1 MPVPSLARAAAL
13 AAVTFAA
20 AGTLALAQ
28 TATDSAPRYSAWG
41 DQADTKLEELLDS
54 LDGLVDAATKAK
66 AADPVFLQDLRNL
79 SAKYRAAAPAAP
91 AAPIAAAPIVR
102 LLSDNFSDGNFSA
115 NPVWK
120 VSAGEYRI
128 ETSGTYTGL
137 RSSIATQATTA
148 QSGNLAAAV
157 LGAILQP
164 QSPGTG
170 SGAKHA
176 SIYTALPI
184 SNAFT
189 LKLELASKFTGGR
202 LDFGPYQG
210 ASGNYAYRIA
220 YFPGA
225 TQSLQ
230 LLKLTPQGSTVI
242 GAYNSVLN
250 LEDKRRHVIDW
261 TRDAA
266 GMMTVSL
273 DGRKLISATD
283 ASLKDPFAGFLIIN
297 SGGDYAIRSITID
310 GTN

>member
-1 MPVPSLARAAAL
+1 MPIRSIARAAAL
-13 AAVTFAA
+13 AAVTSVA
-20 AGTLALAQ
+20 AGNLALAQ
-28 TATDSAPRYSAWG
+28 TTTDSQPRYSAWG

-79 SAKYRAAAPAAP
+79 SAKYRTPAAP
-91 AAPIAAAPIVR
+91 VAQAAPGPIVR
-102 LLSDNFSDGNFSA
+102 LLSDNFADGNYTA

-120 VSAGEYRI
+120 VSAGSYWI
-128 ETSGTYTGL
+128 ESSGTYTGL
-137 RSSIATQATTA
+137 RSSIAAAATSA

-189 LKLELASKFTGGR
+189 LKLEMSSKFTGGR

-210 ASGNYAYRIA
+210 ASGNYAYRVA

-225 TQSLQ
+225 KQSLQ

-242 GAYNSVLN
+242 GAYDNVLN

-266 GMMTVSL
+266 GMMTVAL
-273 DGRKLISATD
+273 DGRKLITATD
-283 ASLKDPFAGFLIIN
+283 LGLKDPFTGFLVIN
-297 SGGDYAIRSITID
+297 SGGDYAIRSIAID